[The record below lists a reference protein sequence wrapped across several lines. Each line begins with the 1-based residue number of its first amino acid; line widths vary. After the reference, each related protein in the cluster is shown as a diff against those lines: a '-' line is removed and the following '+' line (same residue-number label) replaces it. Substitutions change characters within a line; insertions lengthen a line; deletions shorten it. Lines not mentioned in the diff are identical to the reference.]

1 MLPKEKISPFI
12 LFHLQRRLP
21 SPGFQVEVVILDH
34 DAPIPVKK
42 VAEGAAA
49 QSGTSRS
56 EAPAPS
62 TSHEWTD
69 SEATATLN
77 TAAIR
82 KVGVDNTSTG
92 MATSP
97 CDQTTRSFPLSWIL
111 SLVGERDRGLKHLT
125 AKLLNADS
133 TDLGEFGT
141 GVEEWAKESEE
152 GERTTHAEKEE
163 SYYGSAEKNTGSQPG
178 SSFHQTNETLSR
190 HDESPRNNA
199 AVAPSDFKAIA
210 AASAA
215 DASVFTFGEDDED
228 YDSGKELQ

>member
-49 QSGTSRS
+49 QSGTTGS

-77 TAAIR
+77 TAAVR

-92 MATSP
+92 MATFP
-97 CDQTTRSFPLSWIL
+97 CDQTTRSFPPTVL
-111 SLVGERDRGLKHLT
+111 
-125 AKLLNADS
+125 DS
-133 TDLGEFGT
+133 FTCRR
-141 GVEEWAKESEE
+141 E
-152 GERTTHAEKEE
+152 GQGAEA
-163 SYYGSAEKNTGSQPG
+163 SDCQTSQRR
-178 SSFHQTNETLSR
+178 FN
-190 HDESPRNNA
+190 
-199 AVAPSDFKAIA
+199 
-210 AASAA
+210 
-215 DASVFTFGEDDED
+215 
-228 YDSGKELQ
+228 